1 MTKSTR
7 LVLAEFNQ
15 IQIPQLL
22 EAMYAGVRA
31 YNAGPNKYTTS
42 KLWSNP
48 VASDEY
54 KKCGLFIAG
63 CLAFLQENPERYKA
77 QICFLYLALKKS
89 ENDIWRVVLG
99 EIAKQ
104 IPYNLEQTAAQAE
117 EKGKE
122 QTLCYARVVLQKLHL
137 SNKTIAKRVDEVY
150 ATIAPG
156 LFKSTEKEGLIGTDK
171 ANSGWSWLE
180 LVVFQNF
187 ITPVFMD
194 ELKRAAE
201 ADVLDSMEPL
211 ATDYLVKRINLVSR
225 MAAYVAAYNQNK
237 DGLELEKARCY
248 SRPEGRLDEFI
259 KSGVVAKWIKS
270 TDEASK
276 RYPELL
282 PPAFLGKIPEYF
294 NKKIFDA
301 LKEQMWAMI
310 AAPDFNQLERR
321 RAIYGALLFT
331 KLQSLAEAPL
341 VRYPHSAEDSKDSYE
356 VKLNEWLKHNFEL
369 YRTRDQVPERLS
381 YSPISTSSSSSSAS
395 SSSKQKDSPPTT
407 DEKKPTASESKR
419 PAINNQAIPI
429 FLAAPRI
436 KAFSF
441 SELLTD
447 LQTGINNYLTQS
459 KANHQGNAR
468 AIIVQQSLEF
478 FAKDVALFS
487 TEIGLIYLAI
497 KKLNSTLYKNY
508 IAALVAPKTQFKV
521 QRLEEKGTEDL
532 DCVEECL
539 RRTYGLSEE
548 EIINYTP
555 DLKVKIGSQLRGVE
569 RSSIIA
575 HESEFTTKTVH
586 FALELL
592 ISPLMAV
599 KIIKALDRD
608 DLTFPKGLK
617 DYHNYRK
624 EIADKISYIQRYKRS
639 SEHRFY
645 AVYDGSEYHH
655 PKNND
660 SFDRLSHQLQSDKS
674 KNRGLELTYRSLTIT
689 DSAMKVLRKIKI
701 LLQDKAS
708 LANVQQEG
716 NAVIEC
722 KQTGAETLNGL
733 GNAAEQR
740 NARKLEDIYQIFMD
754 LSVDDQLIAILA
766 LLVNPQLCGNY
777 FRTKNIFDFD
787 YRDDKEYA
795 DFSRYGNFIYA
806 YLIKNRSMFF
816 FNYSVLRNMVQQIAE
831 MLDTD
836 FLLKDKRQ
844 YIIETL
850 LLGRGLAL
858 TELSPLEGQ
867 CVSDRLADEEKS
879 SEPKADYILTGF
891 LGKWMEDYFPSV
903 PVSAPPMVVVLNS
916 PPPMQ
921 FEIVP
926 QQQINVAPQSIAL
939 SAPPVQPQ
947 QEPQPLNDP
956 PILPPNISAPP
967 QPNNAPTP
975 SPNVEVVPMPS
986 PESVPLVPEPEP
998 GELEQ
1003 KHSALPNISC
1013 ANDDSGD
1020 EGQSQPLVR
1029 TNSSEGL
1036 SDNNSTKGS
1045 VSVHPQ
1051 GMIISSG
1058 GVTLTIDPTVKVE
1071 MQLTNSGF
1079 TVNSKYFSFQFFT
1092 SAEPA
1097 TPPLS
1102 AELQQ
1107 KISLQNVMK

>member
-310 AAPDFNQLERR
+310 AVRDFNQLERR
-321 RAIYGALLFT
+321 RAIYGALLWS

-341 VRYPHSAEDSKDSYE
+341 VRYPHVAEDSKGSHE
-356 VKLNEWLKHNFEL
+356 SKLEEWMKHNFEL
-369 YRTRDQVPERLS
+369 YRARDQAPERLS
-381 YSPISTSSSSSSAS
+381 YSPISASASSSSAS
-395 SSSKQKDSPPTT
+395 SPNKQKDSPTTT
-407 DEKKPTASESKR
+407 DEKKPTVSESKR
-419 PAINNQAIPI
+419 PAINNQAIPV
-429 FLAAPRI
+429 FLAALRI

-441 SELLTD
+441 SELLAD

-468 AIIVQQSLEF
+468 AIIAQQSLDF
-478 FAKDVALFS
+478 FARDVLQFS
-487 TEIGLIYLAI
+487 AEIGLIYLAL
-497 KKLNSTLYKNY
+497 KKLNTGLYKNY
-508 IAALVAPKTQFKV
+508 IAVLVNPKTQIKV

-539 RRTYGLSEE
+539 RQMHGLLISE
-548 EIINYTP
+548 IN
-555 DLKVKIGSQLRGVE
+555 DVVSKIVANLAVDDNHIDYQVAYSVVAGEKDFEL
-569 RSSIIA
+569 
-575 HESEFTTKTVH
+575 KTVH
-586 FALELL
+586 FPLEL
-592 ISPLMAV
+592 IVSPLMQA
-599 KIIKALDRD
+599 KISRAAYQQELVGLRKAL
-608 DLTFPKGLK
+608 KE
-617 DYHNYRK
+617 YHAYRV
-624 EIADKISYIQRYKRS
+624 EIAEKITKIQQYNNGNPS
-639 SEHRFY
+639 HRFY
-645 AVYDGSEYHH
+645 TKNMFASKTYCLSMTENLSKDKRNVRGTNWRVKRDKGAKHVGEVLGKVRAVLFSSADCKSEGDSTTTSQQS
-655 PKNND
+655 ND
-660 SFDRLSHQLQSDKS
+660 KIFELLKSREILDVLS
-674 KNRGLELTYRSLTIT
+674 
-689 DSAMKVLRKIKI
+689 A
-701 LLQDKAS
+701 
-708 LANVQQEG
+708 
-716 NAVIEC
+716 
-722 KQTGAETLNGL
+722 
-733 GNAAEQR
+733 
-740 NARKLEDIYQIFMD
+740 
-754 LSVDDQLIAILA
+754 DDQLIFLLA
-766 LLVNPQLCGNY
+766 LLADKY
-777 FRTKNIFDFD
+777 FGVGYFYEKNIFGHSYPNTPSAKHD
-787 YRDDKEYA
+787 YVEA
-795 DFSRYGNFIYA
+795 QTEIYS
-806 YLIKNRSMFF
+806 YLIEHVSKFF
-816 FNYSVLRNMVQQIAE
+816 FNYKVLLDMVQGIDEILAANFSLQ
-831 MLDTD
+831 
-836 FLLKDKRQ
+836 DKKQ
-844 YIIETL
+844 YILDIL
-850 LLGRGLAL
+850 LLGRSLAL

-867 CVSDRLADEEKS
+867 CVSDQKAEENF
-879 SEPKADYILTGF
+879 SEPKTDYILTGF
-891 LGKWMEDYFPSV
+891 LQDWMEHYFPSV
-903 PVSAPPMVVVLNS
+903 PVSAPPMVVDLNS

-921 FEIVP
+921 FF
-926 QQQINVAPQSIAL
+926 QQQINVASPSVAP
-939 SAPPVQPQ
+939 SAPPQQDPQ
-947 QEPQPLNDP
+947 QPPANDP
-956 PILPPNISAPP
+956 PILPPNISALP
-967 QPNNAPTP
+967 QPNGAPEQQQIPVLLSSP
-975 SPNVEVVPMPS
+975 S
-986 PESVPLVPEPEP
+986 SVPIIKPPIP
-998 GELEQ
+998 T
-1003 KHSALPNISC
+1003 SASTASLAGSE
-1013 ANDDSGD
+1013 DSD
-1020 EGQSQPLVR
+1020 EGQDNEQKRLYIPCPGE
-1029 TNSSEGL
+1029 EGAP
-1036 SDNNSTKGS
+1036 GES
-1045 VSVHPQ
+1045 VSDLVLQSAPTAQ
-1051 GMIISSG
+1051 TSTAAFFRPAPA
-1058 GVTLTIDPTVKVE
+1058 VTLELALGAHQAERERAMALIEEGQRLMATA
-1071 MQLTNSGF
+1071 MAM
-1079 TVNSKYFSFQFFT
+1079 VNEGMARLKALEGANVPST
-1092 SAEPA
+1092 MIPA
-1097 TPPLS
+1097 PR
-1102 AELQQ
+1102 Q
-1107 KISLQNVMK
+1107 